1 MCPTENV
8 IQLKSSKITWEA
20 SMGLR
25 VNGANNKAKK
35 TLSRALSTRKTS
47 MEWKNEAK
55 KLLLLVFIASLFFSA
70 ARTARIKLDFFGVWF
85 IN

>member
-1 MCPTENV
+1 
-8 IQLKSSKITWEA
+8 
-20 SMGLR
+20 MGLR

-55 KLLLLVFIASLFFSA
+55 KLLLLVFIASLFFLQREQRELSSTSSA
-70 ARTARIKLDFFGVWF
+70 SDL
-85 IN
+85 